1 MKKFFI
7 LLVLAAVLGIWGC
20 NSEEPAQ
27 PELGD
32 QLDAVEYS
40 LAIVTEV
47 NRQHVTADC
56 EMPDGQIHRWEFL
69 GSGYEVGDLVYI
81 GFDWN
86 GTLDYLDDD
95 VADVRRVESL

>member
-7 LLVLAAVLGIWGC
+7 ALVLAAVLGIWGC

-27 PELGD
+27 P
-32 QLDAVEYS
+32 DAVEYS
-40 LAIVTEV
+40 LAIVTDV

-56 EMPDGQIHRWEFL
+56 EMGDGQIHRWEFL

-81 GFDWN
+81 GFDDN
-86 GTLDYLDDD
+86 NTPDYLDDD